1 VRPDPDGCGS
11 ACIRGAIAE
20 WVEAE
25 IQPADFGRRERLLVD
40 VIDPL
45 VHETLDGRIDAW
57 RYFWEPALR
66 FRVHWRQPMQDGNYA
81 LLATT
86 LVR

>member
-1 VRPDPDGCGS
+1 M
-11 ACIRGAIAE
+11 
-20 WVEAE
+20 
-25 IQPADFGRRERLLVD
+25 D